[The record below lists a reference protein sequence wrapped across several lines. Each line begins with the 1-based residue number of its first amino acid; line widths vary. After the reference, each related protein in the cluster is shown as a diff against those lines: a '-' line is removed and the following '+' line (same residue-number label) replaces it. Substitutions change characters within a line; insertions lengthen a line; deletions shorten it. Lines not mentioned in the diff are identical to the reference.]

1 MVTLRKMLSIPLV
14 LLLLAALLLAA
25 CDDSESGGGGQVAQ
39 PSGPPDLTIVSG
51 SENRTIEPIIQEW
64 ASQEGVNIQIDYLGS
79 LDIMLEIEDG
89 VIDYDAVWPANS
101 IWLDLGDQYGVV
113 KHTESILR
121 SPVVLGVKKSIAE
134 NLGWVGAEVSTA
146 DILEAAEN
154 KDIRMMMTSATQS
167 NSGASAYF
175 AFLYAFADQPDVLTS
190 EDLQNPDVAAQ
201 IKRILG
207 AVDRS
212 SGSSGWLMDLC
223 YEHYEDCDAM
233 VNYEALIIEI
243 NQELTTLGKEP
254 LYAVYPTDGLAVA
267 DSPLGYVDKD
277 DAAKEELFLK
287 LQEFL
292 LSDETQQKI
301 IDLGRRAGKVGMS
314 MSNANQTVF
323 NPAWGIDPARTIV
336 PITFPKAD
344 VIREALVLYQTTF
357 RKPSFTVY
365 ALDFSGSMT
374 GDGQAQLKEAMRVL
388 LDQERAADY
397 LLQASP
403 EDITVVLL
411 FDDEVINAASYGDWT
426 VTGNDPA
433 ELNALLEKIIAMGPQ
448 DNTNI
453 YAPVELAL
461 DIFMEM
467 GVGNRFPAV
476 ILMTDGQSNAG
487 SFSDLQAAYQQSEYR
502 VPVFGILFGGASE
515 QEVARVA
522 NLTTGRVFDGK
533 DNLIEAFRQA
543 KGYN

>member
-1 MVTLRKMLSIPLV
+1 MVTLRKMLSMPLV
-14 LLLLAALLLAA
+14 LLILAALVLSA
-25 CDDSESGGGGQVAQ
+25 CDDSESGSGGQSGQ
-39 PSGPPDLTIVSG
+39 PAGPPDLTIVAG

-64 ASQEGVNIQIDYLGS
+64 ARGQGVNIQIEYLGS
-79 LDIMLEIEDG
+79 LDIMLDIEDG
-89 VIDYDAVWPANS
+89 VTDYDAVWPANS
-101 IWLDLGDQYGVV
+101 IWLDLGDQYSVV
-113 KHTESILR
+113 KHTASILR

-134 NLGWVGAEVSTA
+134 NLGWVDADVTTA
-146 DILEAAEN
+146 DILTAAEN

-175 AFLYAFADQPDVLTS
+175 AFLYAFAEQPDVLNADHLRDP
-190 EDLQNPDVAAQ
+190 EVAAQ

-223 YEHYEDCDAM
+223 YEHYDDCDAM
-233 VNYEALIIEI
+233 INYEAMIIEV
-243 NQELTTLGKEP
+243 NQKLTALGKEP
-254 LYAVYPTDGLAVA
+254 LYAVYPVDGLAVA
-267 DSPLGYVDKD
+267 DSPLGYVNKG

-292 LSDETQQKI
+292 LSDETQQQI
-301 IDLGRRAGKVGMS
+301 INLGRRAGKVGMS
-314 MSNANQTVF
+314 MSNANPAIF

-357 RKPSFTVY
+357 RKPSFTIY

-374 GDGQAQLKEAMRVL
+374 GDGQAQLKDAMRVL

-397 LLQASP
+397 LLQAAP
-403 EDITVVLL
+403 DDITVVLL
-411 FDDEVINAASYGDWT
+411 FDDEVINATSYGDWT
-426 VTGNDPA
+426 VNGNDPQ

-453 YAPVELAL
+453 YAPVQLAL
-461 DIFMEM
+461 DIFAET
-467 GVGNRFPAV
+467 GIGNRFPAV

-502 VPVFGILFGGASE
+502 VPVYGILFGGASE

-522 NLTTGRVFDGK
+522 DLTTGRVFDGK